1 VITNDANSG
10 SFVEASFVSRK
21 DRAQRMIFAPTVLQ
35 YSTMLST
42 ELYSTVRRLL
52 PIPMYRSEIEIP
64 VYYRPLINI
73 GKLP

>member
-1 VITNDANSG
+1 MITNDANSG

-42 ELYSTVRRLL
+42 ELYSTVLRLL
-52 PIPMYRSEIEIP
+52 PIPIWTEIEIP